1 MLEKIL
7 PWALCRMIIPPQT
20 WPLTEN
26 LHLAK
31 AAILMP
37 IPTAHVYYSIA
48 LGQAGLWKE
57 ERRFSSSAQ
66 QTSIFAHF

>member
-1 MLEKIL
+1 
-7 PWALCRMIIPPQT
+7 MISPPQT

-48 LGQAGLWKE
+48 LGHKQGYEKKRKDFQVQLNK
-57 ERRFSSSAQ
+57 RQSL
-66 QTSIFAHF
+66 TICKIFP